1 MLGDVA
7 GVHIRTVQLCYIR
20 LFQSEISSDAFQV
33 YLESNVKEYMNQLWF
48 QDTHQQFSEKK
59 NRLVSYYVMSVLR
72 KLVKYLEKM
81 SY

>member
-48 QDTHQQFSEKK
+48 QDTHPQFSEKK
-59 NRLVSYYVMSVLR
+59 IVW
-72 KLVKYLEKM
+72 YLTM
-81 SY
+81 